1 MDKTIGLLLDLDH
14 CTGCY
19 ACQTACREVNGYDYD
34 EQWMQVVRRDP
45 YFVDGKLR
53 MYHLL
58 APSLD
63 KCQTCYVSENRTPL
77 CTKVCASDALFVGP
91 LEELMQI
98 KRERTTALYS
108 L

>member
-1 MDKTIGLLLDLDH
+1 MNDSIAILLDLDT

-19 ACQTACREVNGYDYD
+19 ACQTACREVNQYGYD

-53 MYHLL
+53 MYHLI

-63 KCQTCYVSENRTPL
+63 KCQGCYYLEEKKPL
-77 CTKVCASDALFVGP
+77 CTKACASDALFVGP
-91 LEELMQI
+91 LEEMMQ
-98 KRERTTALYS
+98 KKEGRHTALYS

>member
-1 MDKTIGLLLDLDH
+1 MDKNIGMLLDLEM
-14 CTGCY
+14 CSGCY
-19 ACQTACREVNGYDYD
+19 ACQTACREVNHYSYD
-34 EQWMQVVRRDP
+34 EQWMQTVRRDP

-63 KCQTCYVSENRTPL
+63 KCQDCYFAEEKTPL
-77 CTKVCASDALFVGP
+77 CAKVCSSDALFIGP
-91 LEELMQI
+91 VEELLKI
-98 KRERTTALYS
+98 KAGRQTALYS

>member
-1 MDKTIGLLLDLDH
+1 MDNTIGMLLDLDH

-19 ACQTACREVNGYDYD
+19 ACQTACREVNEYGYDQ
-34 EQWMQVVRRDP
+34 QWVQVVRREP

-63 KCQTCYVSENRTPL
+63 KCQGCYEAESQVPL

-91 LEELMQI
+91 IEELL
-98 KRERTTALYS
+98 KLKVGRTTALYS